1 MWLFVQWYVSCESMG
16 VQRSRLIKRHLETW
30 SEEKTRMWGEGEVG
44 ASKKADANDVI
55 NAKYIVQSAK
65 YADTIIESL

>member
-1 MWLFVQWYVSCESMG
+1 MLSISQWYVSCGSIE
-16 VQRSRLIKRHLETW
+16 VQRTRLIQRHLETW

-44 ASKKADANDVI
+44 ASKKADANDVL
-55 NAKYIVQSAK
+55 NAQYIVQSAK